1 MSPRLLALLAGAALA
16 DAAAVD
22 VTITADL
29 AGAPTPAS
37 FFMLD
42 CVGASHGEMY
52 MWEDNRNHL
61 RAIAR
66 DIGFAHVRGH
76 GLLDD
81 DLSTYLNGQANLWNL
96 HSIFDFLLS
105 ISVRPIFELSFT
117 PSELASDPDDSLMHS
132 RGNAS
137 PAKDRNASAG
147 HAWFDF
153 VHDLVQD
160 LVDRY
165 GVEEIRTWRFEHY
178 NEPNCGFFHGSTE
191 QWYEQY
197 AAASAAIK
205 SVDPLIQVGGPAT
218 CALGWLGS
226 ETDGNNF
233 MTQVKARGIATD
245 IVTTHLYP
253 TDDIVR
259 NAGDGRDGFSKVI
272 RQAAANVTSF
282 GYPGMPLVMTEFN
295 AGLGLPTEVN
305 GDTPYTAAMVLHNHL
320 ALQGVTNLETL
331 SFWSYSDLF
340 EEGGMDSQPW
350 HNGYGIMNVNGVPKP
365 IYRMFEMLRALP
377 AAAVPVTAQ
386 AADALD
392 SIVQRVGSVSAGTVD
407 AVVAVDASMHPLV
420 HVTALLNNFDI
431 YDAPGMANKT
441 VTITF
446 ANVPAGATFPAS
458 AVLNRIDSTHANA
471 VATWNANGRPLYCSP
486 TEIVAELAASQ
497 LVDEAVALTAAE
509 TSLSVT
515 ITLEPFSVA
524 RVRFSYTVEA

>member
-1 MSPRLLALLAGAALA
+1 MSSSPRLLARLSPPQFLLLAACATLASAAGA
-16 DAAAVD
+16 D
-22 VTITADL
+22 VTVTADL
-29 AGAPTPAS
+29 AGTTTLATK
-37 FFMLD
+37 FMLD

-81 DLSTYLNGQANLWNL
+81 DLSTYLNGRANMWNL

-105 ISVRPIFELSFT
+105 INVRPIFELSFT
-117 PSELASDPDDSLMHS
+117 PSELASDPSDSLMHY
-132 RGNAS
+132 RANAS

-153 VHDLVQD
+153 IHDLVQD

-165 GVEEIRTWRFEHY
+165 GVEEVRRWRFEHY
-178 NEPNCGFFHGSTE
+178 NEPNCGFFKGSTE

-205 SVDPLIQVGGPAT
+205 SVDALIQVGGPAT

-233 MTQVKARGIATD
+233 MTTVKARGIATD

-259 NAGDGRDGFSKVI
+259 NAGGGRDGFSKVI
-272 RQAAANVTSF
+272 KQAAANVTSF

-320 ALQGVTNLETL
+320 ALQGVANLETL

-350 HNGYGIMNVNGVPKP
+350 HVRRRVAPRLLSPRSLAGALAMLSPPRPCASTHLSPPAEWLWHHERERRAEAHLQVLPDAACSAGGVCARDGAGCGRPG
-365 IYRMFEMLRALP
+365 RHRA
-377 AAAVPVTAQ
+377 ARR
-386 AADALD
+386 
-392 SIVQRVGSVSAGTVD
+392 QRVGRNRGRRRGRRR
-407 AVVAVDASMHPLV
+407 L
-420 HVTALLNNFDI
+420 
-431 YDAPGMANKT
+431 DAPAHPRDG
-441 VTITF
+441 
-446 ANVPAGATFPAS
+446 
-458 AVLNRIDSTHANA
+458 
-471 VATWNANGRPLYCSP
+471 
-486 TEIVAELAASQ
+486 
-497 LVDEAVALTAAE
+497 AAE
-509 TSLSVT
+509 QL
-515 ITLEPFSVA
+515 
-524 RVRFSYTVEA
+524 